1 VPTDAIAG
9 LGAAQGANLL
19 VFNGA
24 TWDRLRVPSTWKDLS
39 AVTISTIATV
49 WTPATSSKTI
59 RFMGG
64 VISVS
69 AAGNVLFEDN
79 AALAFLFRTP
89 KLAAD
94 TPYNFTLPGNGRLLA
109 AANNVLKATLST
121 TGTITGTLFGCEE
134 G

>member
-1 VPTDAIAG
+1 MMTSNA
-9 LGAAQGANLL
+9 L
-19 VFNGA
+19 VWNGSG
-24 TWDRLRVPSTWKDLS
+24 WDRLRIPGVWKDQS
-39 AVTISTIATV
+39 AVTISTIATL
-49 WTPATSSKTI
+49 WTPASGKKI

-79 AALAFLFRTP
+79 AAGGGNFLFRTP

-94 TPYNFTLPGNGRLLA
+94 TPYNFTLPGNGALLA
-109 AANNVLKATLST
+109 AVDRVLKATLST

-134 G
+134 